1 MKTTTIRLALLAA
14 AVVLATGCQ
23 SSGPNLQISRE
34 HAKELDLGLT
44 GGVAADDS
52 GVLYLATANNVV
64 GYKPSSNRMETLL
77 IDPCSDIRDVAVT
90 PEGVVLAL
98 RPRELSTCVAGH
110 LVTLY
115 SLPEDAL
122 AVSCDR
128 EFAYV
133 LTARGQGARLLRI
146 HLSGGNKGLQQTL
159 LTTEDRPRALCA
171 VRGGCLVAS
180 GGNVVKVSDPIPNT
194 DNPNG
199 EIATALLAAIQE
211 PITSVVAD
219 EKKRI
224 VYFATADAAYAWVQG
239 QIVPIFPAGSRL
251 AWAKDTLTLCQPS
264 SPGSQMIQ
272 IPAVGKYTSDLL
284 KRLENGGPEKKP

>member
-1 MKTTTIRLALLAA
+1 MKTIAIRLMSLAA
-14 AVVLATGCQ
+14 IAILAAGCQ
-23 SSGPNLQISRE
+23 TSGPQVQISRE
-34 HAKELDLGLT
+34 HAEELSLDLS
-44 GGVAADDS
+44 GGVAAADS
-52 GVLYLATANNVV
+52 GLVYLATRTNVAS
-64 GYKPSSNRMETLL
+64 YKPNRNRMENLL
-77 IDPCSDIRDVAVT
+77 IDACSDIRDVAVT
-90 PEGVVLAL
+90 PEGVVLIL

-115 SLPEDAL
+115 SLQEDAI

-146 HLSGGNKGLQQTL
+146 HLSGGSKGLQQTL
-159 LTTEDRPRALCA
+159 LTTEDRPQALCA

-180 GGNVVKVSDPIPNT
+180 GGNVVKVSDPVPT
-194 DNPNG
+194 ADNPNG

-211 PITSVVAD
+211 PVTSVVAD
-219 EKKRI
+219 EKKLI

-251 AWAKDTLTLCQPS
+251 AWAKDTLTICRPS
-264 SPGSQMIQ
+264 SGGQMIQ
-272 IPAVGKYTSDLL
+272 IPAVSKYTSDLL
-284 KRLENGGPEKKP
+284 KQLDKSSPAK